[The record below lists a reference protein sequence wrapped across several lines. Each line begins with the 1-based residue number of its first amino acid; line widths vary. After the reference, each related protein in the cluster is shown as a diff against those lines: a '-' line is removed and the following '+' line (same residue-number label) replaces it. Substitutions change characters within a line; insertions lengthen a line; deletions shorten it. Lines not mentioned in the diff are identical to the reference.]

1 MQEGVTVVRNC
12 DKYRQVCQLM
22 ENCGDHG
29 GGEQGLVEV

>member
-29 GGEQGLVEV
+29 RR